1 MDQKVTHILRI
12 ARPMGKP
19 DIIECDGLRY
29 VPLRLAHIDFFEG
42 DEFCTRCKNYV
53 DMRDSFC
60 RHCGAKFEHGWRYLG
75 TVAANAAGEVFQP
88 LLKQPLTAEDQARE
102 KAMKES
108 FYSQVGVIDRPSGYN
123 IEQDEGEPLHSLNE
137 AVAAYRKTLCQNCD
151 KTIAEA
157 AADAIRESF
166 IRAGHMPY
174 LRPGA

>member
-88 LLKQPLTAEDQARE
+88 LLKQPLTAADQARE
-102 KAMKES
+102 KAMKEA
-108 FYSQVGVIDRPSGYN
+108 FYARGGVIDRPSGYD
-123 IEQDEGEPLHSLNE
+123 IEQDEGEPVHSLYE
-137 AVAAYRKTLCQNCD
+137 AIASYRKELCQNCD

-157 AADAIRESF
+157 AADAICESVL
-166 IRAGHMPY
+166 RAGRMPY
-174 LRPGA
+174 LRLGA

>member
-53 DMRDSFC
+53 DMRDGFF

-88 LLKQPLTAEDQARE
+88 LLKQPLTAAEQARDKALKETLFAQGGIVE
-102 KAMKES
+102 K
-108 FYSQVGVIDRPSGYN
+108 PSGCD
-123 IEQDEGEPLHSLNE
+123 IEQDEGEPVLSLDEALAAYREALFQNCAKTTAE
-137 AVAAYRKTLCQNCD
+137 AVADEL
-151 KTIAEA
+151 
-157 AADAIRESF
+157 RENVL
-166 IRAGHMPY
+166 RAGRMPY